1 MDAVANE
8 LLAYFQKNTLWQFF
22 SRDWDR
28 EENLTGMFDALSK
41 LVGKEAL
48 PRETPMQKVFY
59 ADAVV
64 MIPEINARVPGFSEL
79 PKEAALAA
87 LEEVKKELW
96 DIVITNSKNEEL
108 SVELY

>member
-1 MDAVANE
+1 MDAVASK
-8 LLAYFQKNTLWQFF
+8 LLEYFQKNTLWQFF

-28 EENLTGMFDALSK
+28 EENLNGMFDALSK
-41 LVGKEAL
+41 LVRKEPL
-48 PRETPMQKVFY
+48 PRETPMEKVFY

-64 MIPEINARVPGFSEL
+64 LIPEIAERVPGFAALS
-79 PKEAALAA
+79 PEAALAV

-108 SVELY
+108 SAELY

>member
-1 MDAVANE
+1 MDAVATK
-8 LLAYFQKNTLWQFF
+8 LLEYFQKNTLWQFF

-28 EENLTGMFDALSK
+28 EENLTGMFDALEK
-41 LVGKEAL
+41 IVRKEAL

-64 MIPEINARVPGFSEL
+64 LIPEIGARVPGFSAL
-79 PKEAALAA
+79 SPDAAVAA
-87 LEEVKKELW
+87 LEIVKKELW